1 MAPYIFKFK
10 EIILFLTLFY
20 RTSFFFTQSN
30 LHPHVEQ
37 LEDASYTLDRPR
49 GRPHPTYTAGD
60 PARQHHL
67 YPAITDVGRSDLELG
82 LSSSMGR
89 GRLTSEESARWANV
103 RCNSAACKIFRNL
116 RENVVFSER
125 GGAERRA
132 LEQITA
138 PTTPLKQV
146 SSTAPATPLKQV
158 NSNP

>member
-1 MAPYIFKFK
+1 
-10 EIILFLTLFY
+10 
-20 RTSFFFTQSN
+20 
-30 LHPHVEQ
+30 V
-37 LEDASYTLDRPR
+37 
-49 GRPHPTYTAGD
+49 GD

-89 GRLTSEESARWANV
+89 GRLTSEESARWVNM
-103 RCNSAACKIFRNL
+103 RGNSAACKIFRNL

-146 SSTAPATPLKQV
+146 SS
-158 NSNP
+158 NPSPEH